1 MAPAAG
7 QRDVVRDTLSLNWS
21 VVRGAE
27 IFASGLDLTGGPEF
41 KNMNDDLTMAITGVG
56 MPDADAHDKPAALLM
71 VAGDDIGALF
81 DMDRNEVLVG
91 RSAEADITLEFA
103 GLSRKHVL
111 LQAEGDDFVLHD
123 CGSKNGTFV
132 NDQRVDAPVVL
143 RKGDIIRL
151 GPVMLQYIP
160 RGDPERLAYDQLN
173 HRTRIDRFTG
183 CYNKSYLNERLELE
197 TRACS
202 AKASALSLIVFDLD
216 LFKSLNDGYGHDAGD
231 CVLKQLSGLIQA
243 NGVRKQDVFARYG
256 GEEFAILLPGT
267 QVDAGVEIAERLRRL
282 IAGYRFEY
290 DGQRLPVSISIG
302 VAGWE
307 PTVAD
312 GTELFRRADA
322 ALYAAKHAGRDQ
334 VRIHGG

>member
-1 MAPAAG
+1 
-7 QRDVVRDTLSLNWS
+7 
-21 VVRGAE
+21 
-27 IFASGLDLTGGPEF
+27 LDLASSPEV
-41 KNMNDDLTMAITGVG
+41 KHMNDDLTMAITGVG
-56 MPDADAHDKPAALLM
+56 TPDEDACDKPAALLM
-71 VAGDDIGALF
+71 VAGDDIGTLF
-81 DMDRNEVLVG
+81 DLGQDETLVG

-103 GLSRKHVL
+103 GLSRRHVL
-111 LQAEGDDFVLHD
+111 LQAAGDAFVLHD
-123 CGSKNGTFV
+123 CDSKNGTFV
-132 NDQRVDAPVVL
+132 NDQRVEAAVVL

-160 RGDPERLAYDQLN
+160 RGDPERLAYDRLN

-197 TRACS
+197 TRACN
-202 AKASALSLIVFDLD
+202 AKTGALGLIVFDLD
-216 LFKSLNDGYGHDAGD
+216 HFKSLNDGYGHDAGD
-231 CVLKQLSGLIQA
+231 LVLKELSGLIHA

-267 QVDAGVEIAERLRRL
+267 PRDACTEIAERLRRL
-282 IAGYRFEY
+282 IAEHRFEY

-322 ALYAAKHAGRDQ
+322 ALYAAKHAGRNQ
-334 VRIHGG
+334 VRVHGG